1 VSEVPR
7 VFPVIDSVDAAYQA
21 EQVDANA
28 GNSRLAGRYPV
39 PRSVDKASQNSRD
52 FPSPKKEP
60 RPLPLPS
67 PKGCSRNTLTTDLL
81 APRATRSDSGCSIS
95 EYETDW
101 EEDEITSSI
110 QDIDL
115 SSSLPDNKAS
125 LNNSPGDLIS
135 QVLSPMKQAL
145 LDRMMAEFWIIFNQE
160 TDLFP

>member
-1 VSEVPR
+1 VFKVPP
-7 VFPVIDSVDAAYQA
+7 VFPVFDPVAAAYQA
-21 EQVDANA
+21 GKIDADA
-28 GNSRLAGRYPV
+28 ERFGLAGRYPV
-39 PRSVDKASQNSRD
+39 DKTNQNSRD

-60 RPLPLPS
+60 PPQPLPS
-67 PKGCSRNTLTTDLL
+67 SKGCSKNTLATDLS
-81 APRATRSDSGCSIS
+81 PPPATGSDSGCSIS

-115 SSSLPDNKAS
+115 SSSLPGNKPFLDNGH
-125 LNNSPGDLIS
+125 GDLIN